1 MASHSSI
8 LAWKSQWA
16 EEPGGLQSMG
26 SQESERTEKLTTV
39 QSLLA
44 IQFLRTKRN
53 LGAVGPTI
61 QFILYMGTPNKYPQ
75 RFLTQLHA
83 PISMDCNLI
92 SIFFRFSKG

>member
-1 MASHSSI
+1 MQIGPLPGASP
-8 LAWKSQWA
+8 WA
-16 EEPGGLQSMG
+16 EEPGGLQSTG

-39 QSLLA
+39 ESLLA
-44 IQFLRTKRN
+44 IQFLRTTRN
-53 LGAVGPTI
+53 LGAVGPTV

-83 PISMDCNLI
+83 PISMKDRKLI